1 MSLDAWTSS
10 NNYAFLAIV
19 AHYINKSGNLG
30 TFLLSSLFLVLT
42 HFSIEELLID
52 FRELIGEHTGENM
65 AEAVWETLTRYDI
78 HDRVSI
84 LIAI

>member
-78 HDRVSI
+78 RDRVSI